1 MEVEL
6 SKLIVPPSSSQ
17 CLFPIGQLFAE
28 TNGTTLQNALQRDF
42 PMVQLFAETKGTTGK
57 RSKKMY
63 PEKDIFAQGTFCQ
76 IRKHARIGCAIVHF
90 VAKDLQAAV
99 LKVFGIRSIG
109 ESAVRTIGGHE
120 VMLRHH
126 IDESTCKVDS
136 FAIFIFWGHRA
147 ETRAPI
153 SVRALANHVDLFAKE
168 IMAMKGVGVQPP
180 RADQVPLPRFSMVS
194 S

>member
-90 VAKDLQAAV
+90 VAKDLQVKRQQRGGCAES
-99 LKVFGIRSIG
+99 LWHSLNWRKRCSDDRWSRSD
-109 ESAVRTIGGHE
+109 AKAPHRRKYMQGGQLCH
-120 VMLRHH
+120 LHLLGPQ
-126 IDESTCKVDS
+126 S
-136 FAIFIFWGHRA
+136 
-147 ETRAPI
+147 
-153 SVRALANHVDLFAKE
+153 
-168 IMAMKGVGVQPP
+168 
-180 RADQVPLPRFSMVS
+180 
-194 S
+194 